1 MARAPLGGSGR
12 AAMTELGWR
21 SRSTLTTTFIIAA
34 GTLAAAHYCSRLNHC
49 ATSPN
54 SGSEHSWG
62 ISLTQDSRDSDFDS
76 DCHSNMVAVGQM
88 SVPSNAS
95 AHQVDS
101 LQAML
106 DCSASLPSATAETG
120 CLASHSAMLY
130 CYASRPFSASAELG
144 RLASSCSACSFW
156 GFNTM
161 CDSARYRRDH
171 GQLPASRNQSHLA
184 TSSDHL
190 QTPVHFQYQFSAF
203 SRGGESRR
211 MIEAPATIKTAPTS
225 SMPIILMNKHKSGHF
240 WISTKKWQKM
250 MHALWGN
257 TVTTTRKVGRPKAV
271 AKALAKSS
279 PPAGTMPPPTPPRG
293 KAAKPAP
300 KATVKKVSF
309 AVSPSQA
316 APSGRARLEQLIG
329 PSFYSEPFPAT
340 GLSKYVGEIAMAGHN
355 LLQETQAL
363 ATNLKDLGNGMKSGK
378 FKSDMSDSE
387 LDWMDEFTKLLEEY
401 ISSLNKKVNASSAS
415 KPTLSPSVKSAS
427 PSAGSTLMD
436 KFFPEESVEYAKT
449 QAFEYKAPSDGD
461 ASTRHAAKFD
471 SLLRDNATKNDY
483 REWRLMSQ
491 AFVDTQAQL
500 KILESSVRDSLL
512 SSLGASTRQAVL
524 AQFGSKLSS
533 KKVVDLI
540 HYLDMR
546 HSFMASVEDTKIIE
560 EFENC
565 KRSTNMTLASFLATW
580 KSCLTRASIAGYVP
594 SSDVSNLLLSRAMI
608 TDAQTARVVED
619 LRSAEAADGVKL
631 RGEARHRAVYDSL
644 LKAAQVAEQVKLQR
658 QTEKGPLFGKA
669 NANTAQV
676 ATADKK
682 PRKRGR
688 GRKTTVNAV
697 SADAHD
703 DPPPPQP
710 PPKKTKVTTTAPLPD
725 VQALTDAFTGA
736 IHTAATAFAKKGG
749 AKGSGKGKDGKGPH
763 WQQAGGGKPKG
774 AKKGGGKKGGKKG
787 RKGKGKGG
795 KGFDSRTPNQLPPTD
810 WDQSK
815 GAWRCSG
822 CNAFNQHWKS
832 WCSWCSKPK
841 T

>member
-1 MARAPLGGSGR
+1 
-12 AAMTELGWR
+12 
-21 SRSTLTTTFIIAA
+21 
-34 GTLAAAHYCSRLNHC
+34 
-49 ATSPN
+49 
-54 SGSEHSWG
+54 
-62 ISLTQDSRDSDFDS
+62 
-76 DCHSNMVAVGQM
+76 
-88 SVPSNAS
+88 
-95 AHQVDS
+95 
-101 LQAML
+101 
-106 DCSASLPSATAETG
+106 
-120 CLASHSAMLY
+120 
-130 CYASRPFSASAELG
+130 
-144 RLASSCSACSFW
+144 
-156 GFNTM
+156 
-161 CDSARYRRDH
+161 
-171 GQLPASRNQSHLA
+171 
-184 TSSDHL
+184 
-190 QTPVHFQYQFSAF
+190 
-203 SRGGESRR
+203 

-225 SMPIILMNKHKSGHF
+225 SMLIILKNKQKSDHF
-240 WISTKKWQKM
+240 WISTKKWQSR
-250 MHALWGN
+250 MHALRGN
-257 TVTTTRKVGRPKAV
+257 TVTTTTRKVGRPKAV

-293 KAAKPAP
+293 KAVKPAP
-300 KATVKKVSF
+300 KATKKVSF

-340 GLSKYVGEIAMAGHN
+340 GLSKYIGEITMAGHN

-363 ATNLKDLGNGMKSGK
+363 ATNLKDLGNGMTSGK
-378 FKSDMSDSE
+378 FKSDMSDAE
-387 LDWMDEFTKLLEEY
+387 LDWMDEFTKQLEEY
-401 ISSLNKKVNASSAS
+401 ISSLNKKANASSAS
-415 KPTLSPSVKSAS
+415 KSALSPASKSSAKSAS

-436 KFFPEESVEYAKT
+436 KFFPEESVEYAKS
-449 QAFEYKAPSDGD
+449 QAFEYKAPSDEE
-461 ASTRHAAKFD
+461 ANTRHAAKFE
-471 SLLRDNATKNDY
+471 SILRDNATKNDY

-491 AFVDTQAQL
+491 SFVDTQAQL
-500 KILESSVRDSLL
+500 KILESSVRDSLI
-512 SSLGASTRQAVL
+512 SSLGASTKQAVL

-546 HSFMASVEDTKIIE
+546 YSFMASVEDTRIIE

-619 LRSAEAADGVKL
+619 LRAAEAADGVKL

-682 PRKRGR
+682 PKKRGR
-688 GRKTTVNAV
+688 GRKTQTQVNTA
-697 SADAHD
+697 SADAPD
-703 DPPPPQP
+703 DPPSTK
-710 PPKKTKVTTTAPLPD
+710 PPKKKTKTTDPPTTAPTPEQSS
-725 VQALTDAFTGA
+725 VQALADAFTGA
-736 IHTAATAFAKKGG
+736 LTAFAKKGP
-749 AKGSGKGKDGKGPH
+749 KGSGKGQDGKGGKGPT

-774 AKKGGGKKGGKKG
+774 TKKGGKKGGKKG
-787 RKGKGKGG
+787 RKGKGKG
-795 KGFDSRTPNQLPPTD
+795 FDTRTPNQLPPAD

-815 GAWRCSG
+815 GAWRCSA
-822 CNAFNQHWKS
+822 CNAFNQHWKT

>member
-1 MARAPLGGSGR
+1 MAQRRLGGSGR
-12 AAMTELGWR
+12 AAMTEHSWR
-21 SRSTLTTTFIIAA
+21 PWTTLTTTFIIAA
-34 GTLAAAHYCSRLNHC
+34 GTLAAAHYCSIQYHC

-54 SGSEHSWG
+54 SGSEHRWG
-62 ISLTQDSRDSDFDS
+62 ISLTQDSRDSDFYS
-76 DCHSNMVAVGQM
+76 GCHSNMVAVGQM
-88 SVPSNAS
+88 SVSSHAS
-95 AHQVDS
+95 AHRVDS

-130 CYASRPFSASAELG
+130 CYASLPFSASAELG
-144 RLASSCSACSFW
+144 RLVSSSSACSFW

-225 SMPIILMNKHKSGHF
+225 SMPIILMNKQKSGHF

-271 AKALAKSS
+271 AKAMAKSS

-293 KAAKPAP
+293 KAVKPAP

-378 FKSDMSDSE
+378 FKSDLSDSA

-401 ISSLNKKVNASSAS
+401 ISSLNKKANASSAS

-512 SSLGASTRQAVL
+512 SALGASTRQAVL

-710 PPKKTKVTTTAPLPD
+710 PTKKTKVTTTAPLPD

-822 CNAFNQHWKS
+822 CNAFNQHWKT

>member
-1 MARAPLGGSGR
+1 
-12 AAMTELGWR
+12 
-21 SRSTLTTTFIIAA
+21 
-34 GTLAAAHYCSRLNHC
+34 
-49 ATSPN
+49 
-54 SGSEHSWG
+54 
-62 ISLTQDSRDSDFDS
+62 
-76 DCHSNMVAVGQM
+76 
-88 SVPSNAS
+88 
-95 AHQVDS
+95 
-101 LQAML
+101 
-106 DCSASLPSATAETG
+106 
-120 CLASHSAMLY
+120 
-130 CYASRPFSASAELG
+130 
-144 RLASSCSACSFW
+144 
-156 GFNTM
+156 
-161 CDSARYRRDH
+161 
-171 GQLPASRNQSHLA
+171 
-184 TSSDHL
+184 
-190 QTPVHFQYQFSAF
+190 
-203 SRGGESRR
+203 

-225 SMPIILMNKHKSGHF
+225 SMLIILKNKQKSDHF
-240 WISTKKWQKM
+240 WISTKKWQSR
-250 MHALWGN
+250 MHALRGN
-257 TVTTTRKVGRPKAV
+257 TVTTTTRKVGRPKAV

-293 KAAKPAP
+293 KAVKPAP
-300 KATVKKVSF
+300 KATKKVSF

-378 FKSDMSDSE
+378 FMSDLSDAE

-401 ISSLNKKVNASSAS
+401 ISSLNKKANSSSAS
-415 KPTLSPSVKSAS
+415 KPTLSPASKSSAQSAS
-427 PSAGSTLMD
+427 PSAGGTLMD
-436 KFFPEESVEYAKT
+436 KFFPEESVEYAKS
-449 QAFEYKAPSDGD
+449 QAFEYKAPSDGE
-461 ASTRHAAKFD
+461 ANTRHAAKFE

-491 AFVDTQAQL
+491 SFVDTQAQL
-500 KILESSVRDSLL
+500 KILESSVRDSLI
-512 SSLGASTRQAVL
+512 SSLGASTKQAVL

-546 HSFMASVEDTKIIE
+546 YSFMASVEDTKIIE

-565 KRSTNMTLASFLATW
+565 KRSTNMTLASFLASW

-682 PRKRGR
+682 PKKRGR
-688 GRKTTVNAV
+688 GRKTQGNTA
-697 SADAHD
+697 SADAHE
-703 DPPPPQP
+703 DPPHPQP
-710 PPKKTKVTTTAPLPD
+710 PTKKTKVTTTAPLPD
-725 VQALTDAFTGA
+725 VQAPRPE
-736 IHTAATAFAKKGG
+736 I
-749 AKGSGKGKDGKGPH
+749 
-763 WQQAGGGKPKG
+763 
-774 AKKGGGKKGGKKG
+774 
-787 RKGKGKGG
+787 
-795 KGFDSRTPNQLPPTD
+795 
-810 WDQSK
+810 QSP
-815 GAWRCSG
+815 S
-822 CNAFNQHWKS
+822 S
-832 WCSWCSKPK
+832 
-841 T
+841 

>member
-1 MARAPLGGSGR
+1 
-12 AAMTELGWR
+12 
-21 SRSTLTTTFIIAA
+21 
-34 GTLAAAHYCSRLNHC
+34 
-49 ATSPN
+49 
-54 SGSEHSWG
+54 
-62 ISLTQDSRDSDFDS
+62 
-76 DCHSNMVAVGQM
+76 
-88 SVPSNAS
+88 
-95 AHQVDS
+95 
-101 LQAML
+101 
-106 DCSASLPSATAETG
+106 
-120 CLASHSAMLY
+120 
-130 CYASRPFSASAELG
+130 
-144 RLASSCSACSFW
+144 
-156 GFNTM
+156 
-161 CDSARYRRDH
+161 
-171 GQLPASRNQSHLA
+171 
-184 TSSDHL
+184 
-190 QTPVHFQYQFSAF
+190 
-203 SRGGESRR
+203 

-225 SMPIILMNKHKSGHF
+225 SMLIILKNKQKSDHF
-240 WISTKKWQKM
+240 WISTKKWQSR
-250 MHALWGN
+250 MHALRGN
-257 TVTTTRKVGRPKAV
+257 TVTTTTRKVGRPKAV
-271 AKALAKSS
+271 AKAMAKSS

-293 KAAKPAP
+293 KAVKPAP
-300 KATVKKVSF
+300 KATKKVSF

-340 GLSKYVGEIAMAGHN
+340 GLSKYIGEITMAGHN

-363 ATNLKDLGNGMKSGK
+363 ATNLKDLGNGMTSGK
-378 FKSDMSDSE
+378 FKSDMSDAE
-387 LDWMDEFTKLLEEY
+387 LDWMDEFTKQLEEY
-401 ISSLNKKVNASSAS
+401 ISSLNKKANASSAS
-415 KPTLSPSVKSAS
+415 KSALSPASKSSAKSAS

-436 KFFPEESVEYAKT
+436 KFFPEESVEYAKS
-449 QAFEYKAPSDGD
+449 QAFEYKAPSDEE
-461 ASTRHAAKFD
+461 ANTRHAAKFE
-471 SLLRDNATKNDY
+471 SILRDNATKNDY

-491 AFVDTQAQL
+491 SFVDTQAQL
-500 KILESSVRDSLL
+500 KILESSVRDSLI
-512 SSLGASTRQAVL
+512 SSLGASTKQAVL

-546 HSFMASVEDTKIIE
+546 YSFMASVEDTRIIE

-682 PRKRGR
+682 PKKRGR
-688 GRKTTVNAV
+688 GRKTQTQVNTA
-697 SADAHD
+697 SADAPD
-703 DPPPPQP
+703 DPPSTK
-710 PPKKTKVTTTAPLPD
+710 PPKKKTKTTDPPTTAPTPEQSS
-725 VQALTDAFTGA
+725 VQALADAFTGA
-736 IHTAATAFAKKGG
+736 LTAFAKKGP
-749 AKGSGKGKDGKGPH
+749 KGSGKGQDGKGGKGPT

-774 AKKGGGKKGGKKG
+774 TKKGGKKGGKKG
-787 RKGKGKGG
+787 RKGKGKG
-795 KGFDSRTPNQLPPTD
+795 FDTRTPNQLPPAD

-815 GAWRCSG
+815 GAWRCSA
-822 CNAFNQHWKS
+822 CNAFNQHWKT

>member
-1 MARAPLGGSGR
+1 
-12 AAMTELGWR
+12 
-21 SRSTLTTTFIIAA
+21 
-34 GTLAAAHYCSRLNHC
+34 
-49 ATSPN
+49 
-54 SGSEHSWG
+54 
-62 ISLTQDSRDSDFDS
+62 
-76 DCHSNMVAVGQM
+76 
-88 SVPSNAS
+88 
-95 AHQVDS
+95 
-101 LQAML
+101 
-106 DCSASLPSATAETG
+106 
-120 CLASHSAMLY
+120 
-130 CYASRPFSASAELG
+130 
-144 RLASSCSACSFW
+144 
-156 GFNTM
+156 
-161 CDSARYRRDH
+161 
-171 GQLPASRNQSHLA
+171 
-184 TSSDHL
+184 
-190 QTPVHFQYQFSAF
+190 
-203 SRGGESRR
+203 
-211 MIEAPATIKTAPTS
+211 
-225 SMPIILMNKHKSGHF
+225 
-240 WISTKKWQKM
+240 

-300 KATVKKVSF
+300 KAAVKKVSF

-378 FKSDMSDSE
+378 FKSDLSDSA

-401 ISSLNKKVNASSAS
+401 ISSLNKKSNASSAS
-415 KPTLSPSVKSAS
+415 KPTHSPSVKSAS

-710 PPKKTKVTTTAPLPD
+710 PTKKTKVTTTAPLPD

-822 CNAFNQHWKS
+822 CNAFNQHWKT

>member
-1 MARAPLGGSGR
+1 MV
-12 AAMTELGWR
+12 ELQWR
-21 SRSTLTTTFIIAA
+21 SLTTLFYTFTIIA

-54 SGSEHSWG
+54 SGSEHERR
-62 ISLTQDSRDSDFDS
+62 ISLTQDSRDSDFYS
-76 DCHSNMVAVGQM
+76 GCHSNMVAVGQM

-95 AHQVDS
+95 AHRVDS

-106 DCSASLPSATAETG
+106 DCSASLPSATADTG
-120 CLASHSAMLY
+120 CLASHSALLY
-130 CYASRPFSASAELG
+130 GHASRPFSASAELD
-144 RLASSCSACSFW
+144 RLACSFC

-161 CDSARYRRDH
+161 CASARQYRRDH
-171 GQLPASRNQSHLA
+171 GQIPASSNQSHLA

-190 QTPVHFQYQFSAF
+190 QTPVHFHSQFSAF
-203 SRGGESRR
+203 SRGGESRC

-225 SMPIILMNKHKSGHF
+225 SMLIILKNKQKSDHF
-240 WISTKKWQKM
+240 WISTKKWQSR
-250 MHALWGN
+250 MHALRGN
-257 TVTTTRKVGRPKAV
+257 TVTTTTRKVGRPKAV

-293 KAAKPAP
+293 KAVKPAP
-300 KATVKKVSF
+300 KAVVKKVSF

-363 ATNLKDLGNGMKSGK
+363 STNLKDLGNGMKSGK
-378 FKSDMSDSE
+378 FKSDMSDAE

-401 ISSLNKKVNASSAS
+401 ISSLNKKANANSAGKSILSPAS
-415 KPTLSPSVKSAS
+415 KSGVKSAS
-427 PSAGSTLMD
+427 PSAGGTLMD
-436 KFFPEESVEYAKT
+436 KFFPEESVEYAKS
-449 QAFEYKAPSDGD
+449 QAFEYKAPSDGE
-461 ASTRHAAKFD
+461 ANTRHAAKFD

-491 AFVDTQAQL
+491 AFVDTQAEL
-500 KILESSVRDSLL
+500 RILESSVRDSLL

-533 KKVVDLI
+533 KRVADLI

-546 HSFMASVEDTKIIE
+546 YSFMASVEDTKIIE

-565 KRSTNMTLASFLATW
+565 KRATNMTLASFLATW

-594 SSDVSNLLLSRAMI
+594 SSDVSNLLLSRAII

-682 PRKRGR
+682 PKKRGR
-688 GRKTTVNAV
+688 GRKNQGNTA
-697 SADAHD
+697 SDDAHE
-703 DPPPPQP
+703 DPPHPQP
-710 PPKKTKVTTTAPLPD
+710 PPKKTRVTTTAPLPD

-749 AKGSGKGKDGKGPH
+749 AKGSGKGKDGKGGKGPH
-763 WQQAGGGKPKG
+763 WQPAGGGKPKG

>member
-1 MARAPLGGSGR
+1 
-12 AAMTELGWR
+12 
-21 SRSTLTTTFIIAA
+21 
-34 GTLAAAHYCSRLNHC
+34 
-49 ATSPN
+49 
-54 SGSEHSWG
+54 
-62 ISLTQDSRDSDFDS
+62 
-76 DCHSNMVAVGQM
+76 
-88 SVPSNAS
+88 
-95 AHQVDS
+95 
-101 LQAML
+101 
-106 DCSASLPSATAETG
+106 
-120 CLASHSAMLY
+120 
-130 CYASRPFSASAELG
+130 
-144 RLASSCSACSFW
+144 
-156 GFNTM
+156 
-161 CDSARYRRDH
+161 
-171 GQLPASRNQSHLA
+171 
-184 TSSDHL
+184 
-190 QTPVHFQYQFSAF
+190 
-203 SRGGESRR
+203 

-225 SMPIILMNKHKSGHF
+225 SMPIILKNKQKSDHF

-257 TVTTTRKVGRPKAV
+257 TVTTTTRKSGRPKAV

-293 KAAKPAP
+293 KAVKPAP
-300 KATVKKVSF
+300 KAVVKKVSF

-329 PSFYSEPFPAT
+329 PSFYTETWPAT

-363 ATNLKDLGNGMKSGK
+363 STNLKDLGNGMKSGT
-378 FKSDMSDSE
+378 FKSDMSDAE
-387 LDWMDEFTKLLEEY
+387 LDWMDEFTKQLEEY
-401 ISSLNKKVNASSAS
+401 ISSLNKKANAKPSSAS

-533 KKVVDLI
+533 KKVADLI

-546 HSFMASVEDTKIIE
+546 YSFMASVEDTKIIE

-580 KSCLTRASIAGYVP
+580 KSSLTRASIAGYVP

-682 PRKRGR
+682 PKKRGR
-688 GRKTTVNAV
+688 GRKTPVNTA

-703 DPPPPQP
+703 DPPHPQP
-710 PPKKTKVTTTAPLPD
+710 PTKKTKVTTTAPLPD

-815 GAWRCSG
+815 GAWRCAG

>member
-1 MARAPLGGSGR
+1 MAQRRLGGSGR
-12 AAMTELGWR
+12 AAMAEHSWR
-21 SRSTLTTTFIIAA
+21 SSTTLTMTLSIIA
-34 GTLAAAHYCSRLNHC
+34 GTLAAANCSRLYHC
-49 ATSPN
+49 AISPN

-62 ISLTQDSRDSDFDS
+62 ISLTQDSRDSFIDS
-76 DCHSNMVAVGQM
+76 GCHSNMVAVGQM
-88 SVPSNAS
+88 SVPSHAS
-95 AHQVDS
+95 AHRVDS

-120 CLASHSAMLY
+120 CLASHSALLSG
-130 CYASRPFSASAELG
+130 YASLPFSASAELG
-144 RLASSCSACSFW
+144 RLASCSFC

-161 CDSARYRRDH
+161 CASARQYRRDH

-190 QTPVHFQYQFSAF
+190 QTQVHFHFQFSAF

-211 MIEAPATIKTAPTS
+211 MIATIKTAPTS
-225 SMPIILMNKHKSGHF
+225 SMPIILMNKQKSDHF

-293 KAAKPAP
+293 KAVKPAP
-300 KATVKKVSF
+300 KAAVKKVSF

-329 PSFYSEPFPAT
+329 PSFYTETWPAT
-340 GLSKYVGEIAMAGHN
+340 GLSKYIGEITMAGHN

-378 FKSDMSDSE
+378 FKSDMSDAE
-387 LDWMDEFTKLLEEY
+387 LDWMDEFTKRLEEY
-401 ISSLNKKVNASSAS
+401 ISSLNKKANAKSSSAS

-436 KFFPEESVEYAKT
+436 KFFPEESVEYAKS
-449 QAFEYKAPSDGD
+449 QAFEYKAPSDGE
-461 ASTRHAAKFD
+461 ANTRHAAKFD

-491 AFVDTQAQL
+491 AFVDTQAEL
-500 KILESSVRDSLL
+500 KILESSVRDSLI

-533 KKVVDLI
+533 KRVVDLI

-546 HSFMASVEDTKIIE
+546 YSFMASVEDTKIIE

-682 PRKRGR
+682 PKKRGR
-688 GRKTTVNAV
+688 GRKTQVATA
-697 SADAHD
+697 SADAQD
-703 DPPPPQP
+703 DPPPTK
-710 PPKKTKVTTTAPLPD
+710 PPKKKTKITDPPTTAPTPEQSS
-725 VQALTDAFTGA
+725 VQALADAFTGA
-736 IHTAATAFAKKGG
+736 LTAFAKKGP
-749 AKGSGKGKDGKGPH
+749 KGSGKGQDGKGGKGPT

-774 AKKGGGKKGGKKG
+774 TKKGGKKGGKKG
-787 RKGKGKGG
+787 RKGKGKG
-795 KGFDSRTPNQLPPTD
+795 FDTRTPNQLPPAD

-822 CNAFNQHWKS
+822 CNAFNQHWKT

>member
-12 AAMTELGWR
+12 AAMAEHGWR
-21 SRSTLTTTFIIAA
+21 QRSTYIMPITIIA
-34 GTLAAAHYCSRLNHC
+34 GTLAAAHYCSIQYHC

-62 ISLTQDSRDSDFDS
+62 ISLTHDSRDSGFYS
-76 DCHSNMVAVGQM
+76 GCHSNMVAVGQM
-88 SVPSNAS
+88 SVSSHAS
-95 AHQVDS
+95 AHRVDS

-106 DCSASLPSATAETG
+106 DCSASLPSANVAMG
-120 CLASHSAMLY
+120 CLASQSALLY
-130 CYASRPFSASAELG
+130 GYASRPFSASAELD
-144 RLASSCSACSFW
+144 RLACSFH
-156 GFNTM
+156 GFNTIGA
-161 CDSARYRRDH
+161 SAWQYRRDH

-190 QTPVHFQYQFSAF
+190 QTPVHFQYQSSAF
-203 SRGGESRR
+203 SRGGESRS
-211 MIEAPATIKTAPTS
+211 MITIKTAPTS
-225 SMPIILMNKHKSGHF
+225 SMPIIFMNKHKSDHF

-279 PPAGTMPPPTPPRG
+279 PPAGTTVPPPTPPRG
-293 KAAKPAP
+293 KATKPAS
-300 KATVKKVSF
+300 KTVVKKVSF
-309 AVSPSQA
+309 AASPSQA
-316 APSGRARLEQLIG
+316 ASSGRARLEQLIG
-329 PSFYSEPFPAT
+329 PSFHSEPFPAT

-378 FKSDMSDSE
+378 FKSDLSDAE

-401 ISSLNKKVNASSAS
+401 ISSLNKKANSSSAS
-415 KPTLSPSVKSAS
+415 KPTLSPASKSSAQSAS
-427 PSAGSTLMD
+427 PSAGGTLMD
-436 KFFPEESVEYAKT
+436 KFFPEESVEYAKS
-449 QAFEYKAPSDGD
+449 QAFEYKAPSDGE
-461 ASTRHAAKFD
+461 ANTRHAAKFE

-491 AFVDTQAQL
+491 SFVDTQAQL
-500 KILESSVRDSLL
+500 KILESSVRDSLI
-512 SSLGASTRQAVL
+512 SSLGASTKQAVL

-546 HSFMASVEDTKIIE
+546 YSFMASVEDTKIIE

-565 KRSTNMTLASFLATW
+565 KRSTNMTLASFLASW

-682 PRKRGR
+682 PKKRGR
-688 GRKTTVNAV
+688 GRKTQTQVNTAA
-697 SADAHD
+697 ADAHD
-703 DPPPPQP
+703 DPPPTK
-710 PPKKTKVTTTAPLPD
+710 PPKKKTKITDPPTTAPTPEQSS
-725 VQALTDAFTGA
+725 VQAFADAFTGA
-736 IHTAATAFAKKGG
+736 LTAFAKKGP
-749 AKGSGKGKDGKGPH
+749 KGSGKGTDGKGGKGPT
-763 WQQAGGGKPKG
+763 WQQAGGGKHKG
-774 AKKGGGKKGGKKG
+774 TKKGGKKGGKKG
-787 RKGKGKGG
+787 RKGKGKG
-795 KGFDSRTPNQLPPTD
+795 FDTRTPNQLPPAD

-822 CNAFNQHWKS
+822 CNAFNQHWKT

>member
-1 MARAPLGGSGR
+1 MYKR
-12 AAMTELGWR
+12 
-21 SRSTLTTTFIIAA
+21 
-34 GTLAAAHYCSRLNHC
+34 
-49 ATSPN
+49 
-54 SGSEHSWG
+54 
-62 ISLTQDSRDSDFDS
+62 
-76 DCHSNMVAVGQM
+76 
-88 SVPSNAS
+88 
-95 AHQVDS
+95 QV
-101 LQAML
+101 
-106 DCSASLPSATAETG
+106 
-120 CLASHSAMLY
+120 
-130 CYASRPFSASAELG
+130 
-144 RLASSCSACSFW
+144 
-156 GFNTM
+156 
-161 CDSARYRRDH
+161 
-171 GQLPASRNQSHLA
+171 
-184 TSSDHL
+184 
-190 QTPVHFQYQFSAF
+190 
-203 SRGGESRR
+203 
-211 MIEAPATIKTAPTS
+211 
-225 SMPIILMNKHKSGHF
+225 
-240 WISTKKWQKM
+240 
-250 MHALWGN
+250 
-257 TVTTTRKVGRPKAV
+257 
-271 AKALAKSS
+271 
-279 PPAGTMPPPTPPRG
+279 
-293 KAAKPAP
+293 KPAP
-300 KATVKKVSF
+300 KAVVKKVSF

-329 PSFYSEPFPAT
+329 PSFYTETWPAT
-340 GLSKYVGEIAMAGHN
+340 GLSKYVGDIAMAGHN

-363 ATNLKDLGNGMKSGK
+363 ATNLKDLGTGMKSGK

-387 LDWMDEFTKLLEEY
+387 LDWMDEFTKQLEEY
-401 ISSLNKKVNASSAS
+401 ISSLNKKANAKPSSAS

-461 ASTRHAAKFD
+461 ANTRHAAKFD

-533 KKVVDLI
+533 KKVADLI

-546 HSFMASVEDTKIIE
+546 YSFMASVEDTNIIE

-580 KSCLTRASIAGYVP
+580 KSSLTRASIAGYVP

-682 PRKRGR
+682 LKKRGL
-688 GRKTTVNAV
+688 
-697 SADAHD
+697 S
-703 DPPPPQP
+703 
-710 PPKKTKVTTTAPLPD
+710 L
-725 VQALTDAFTGA
+725 
-736 IHTAATAFAKKGG
+736 IHI
-749 AKGSGKGKDGKGPH
+749 
-763 WQQAGGGKPKG
+763 
-774 AKKGGGKKGGKKG
+774 
-787 RKGKGKGG
+787 
-795 KGFDSRTPNQLPPTD
+795 
-810 WDQSK
+810 
-815 GAWRCSG
+815 
-822 CNAFNQHWKS
+822 
-832 WCSWCSKPK
+832 
-841 T
+841 

>member
-1 MARAPLGGSGR
+1 
-12 AAMTELGWR
+12 
-21 SRSTLTTTFIIAA
+21 
-34 GTLAAAHYCSRLNHC
+34 
-49 ATSPN
+49 
-54 SGSEHSWG
+54 
-62 ISLTQDSRDSDFDS
+62 
-76 DCHSNMVAVGQM
+76 
-88 SVPSNAS
+88 
-95 AHQVDS
+95 
-101 LQAML
+101 
-106 DCSASLPSATAETG
+106 
-120 CLASHSAMLY
+120 
-130 CYASRPFSASAELG
+130 
-144 RLASSCSACSFW
+144 
-156 GFNTM
+156 
-161 CDSARYRRDH
+161 
-171 GQLPASRNQSHLA
+171 
-184 TSSDHL
+184 
-190 QTPVHFQYQFSAF
+190 
-203 SRGGESRR
+203 

-225 SMPIILMNKHKSGHF
+225 SMPIILMNKQKSDHF

-293 KAAKPAP
+293 KAVKPAP
-300 KATVKKVSF
+300 KAAVKKVSF

-378 FKSDMSDSE
+378 FKSDLSDAE

-401 ISSLNKKVNASSAS
+401 ISSLNKKANSSSAS
-415 KPTLSPSVKSAS
+415 KPTLSPASKSSAQSAS
-427 PSAGSTLMD
+427 PSAGGTLMD
-436 KFFPEESVEYAKT
+436 KFFPEESVEYAKS
-449 QAFEYKAPSDGD
+449 QAFEYKAPSDGE
-461 ASTRHAAKFD
+461 ANTRHAAKFE

-491 AFVDTQAQL
+491 SFVDTQAQL
-500 KILESSVRDSLL
+500 KILESSVRDSLI
-512 SSLGASTRQAVL
+512 SSLGASTKQAVL

-546 HSFMASVEDTKIIE
+546 YSFMASVEDTKIIE

-565 KRSTNMTLASFLATW
+565 KRSTNMTLASFLASW

-682 PRKRGR
+682 PKKRGR
-688 GRKTTVNAV
+688 GRKTQTQVNTA

-703 DPPPPQP
+703 DPPPTK
-710 PPKKTKVTTTAPLPD
+710 PPKKKTKITDPPTTAPTPEQSS
-725 VQALTDAFTGA
+725 VQAFADAFTGA
-736 IHTAATAFAKKGG
+736 LTAFAKKGP
-749 AKGSGKGKDGKGPH
+749 KGSGKGTDGKGGKGPT
-763 WQQAGGGKPKG
+763 WQQAGGGKHKG
-774 AKKGGGKKGGKKG
+774 TKKGGKKGGKKG
-787 RKGKGKGG
+787 RKGKGKG
-795 KGFDSRTPNQLPPTD
+795 FDTRTPNQLPPAD

-822 CNAFNQHWKS
+822 CNAFNQHWKT

>member
-1 MARAPLGGSGR
+1 MMAAH
-12 AAMTELGWR
+12 GWR
-21 SRSTLTTTFIIAA
+21 QRLTSRTTFIIIA
-34 GTLAAAHYCSRLNHC
+34 GTLAAAHYCSREHHC

-54 SGSEHSWG
+54 SGSEHG
-62 ISLTQDSRDSDFDS
+62 RRISLTQDSRDSDFDS

-88 SVPSNAS
+88 SVSSHAS
-95 AHQVDS
+95 AHRVKS

-106 DCSASLPSATAETG
+106 DCSASLPYAKAATG
-120 CLASHSAMLY
+120 CLASQSAMLDG
-130 CYASRPFSASAELG
+130 YASRPFSASAELD
-144 RLASSCSACSFW
+144 RLASCSFN

-161 CDSARYRRDH
+161 CASAWQYRRDH
-171 GQLPASRNQSHLA
+171 GQIPASSNQSHLA

-190 QTPVHFQYQFSAF
+190 QTPVHYHSQFSAF
-203 SRGGESRR
+203 SRGGESRC

-225 SMPIILMNKHKSGHF
+225 SMLIILKNKQKSDHF
-240 WISTKKWQKM
+240 WISTKKWQSR
-250 MHALWGN
+250 MHALRGN
-257 TVTTTRKVGRPKAV
+257 TVTTTTRKVGRPKAV

-293 KAAKPAP
+293 KAVKPAP
-300 KATVKKVSF
+300 KATKKVSF

-340 GLSKYVGEIAMAGHN
+340 GLSKYIGEITMAGHN

-378 FKSDMSDSE
+378 FKSDLSDAE

-401 ISSLNKKVNASSAS
+401 ISSLNKKANSSSAS

-436 KFFPEESVEYAKT
+436 KFFPEESVEYAKS
-449 QAFEYKAPSDGD
+449 QAFEYKAPSDGE
-461 ASTRHAAKFD
+461 ANTRHAAKFD

-491 AFVDTQAQL
+491 AFVDTQAEL
-500 KILESSVRDSLL
+500 RILESSVRDSLI

-533 KKVVDLI
+533 KRVVDLI

-546 HSFMASVEDTKIIE
+546 YSFMASVEDTKIIE

-682 PRKRGR
+682 PKKRGR
-688 GRKTTVNAV
+688 GRKTQTQVNTA
-697 SADAHD
+697 SADAQE
-703 DPPPPQP
+703 DPPPTK
-710 PPKKTKVTTTAPLPD
+710 PPKKKTKITDPPSTAPTPEQSS
-725 VQALTDAFTGA
+725 VQALADAFTGA
-736 IHTAATAFAKKGG
+736 LTAFAKKGP
-749 AKGSGKGKDGKGPH
+749 KGSGKGYDGKGGKGPT

-774 AKKGGGKKGGKKG
+774 TPKGTPKGGKKGGKKG
-787 RKGKGKGG
+787 RKGKGKG
-795 KGFDSRTPNQLPPTD
+795 FDTRTPNQLPPAD

-822 CNAFNQHWKS
+822 CNAFNQHWKT